1 MGGGIGLAGIGQ
13 GVPGRGN
20 RRNGHMG
27 LPGGGGLC
35 GGNRRG
41 GVGLAAAEHSLP
53 HQQHRRQGQRRCA
66 QNAQQPRMAALP
78 GA

>member
-1 MGGGIGLAGIGQ
+1 
-13 GVPGRGN
+13 
-20 RRNGHMG
+20 MG